1 MDIFYNN
8 PIISSLRNQQGRRMC
23 WNIVD
28 GRERSRNTA
37 NRMSKNLLHIGIDI
51 GSTTVKVVILDDHQ
65 KIIFSDYQRHFAD
78 ILKTLNKILEQAKSV
93 IKSHKFTIMMTG
105 SGGMSLAKHLDI
117 SFIQEVVAATKV
129 TKLYYKEVDVAI
141 ELGGEDAKITY
152 FKDGI
157 EQRMNGT
164 CAGGTGAFIDQMASL
179 LQVDTLGLNELA
191 KHYQVIYPIA
201 ARCGV
206 FAKTDVQPLLNE
218 GVAKEDIAVS
228 VLQAVVIQTISGLA
242 CGRPIKGNVA
252 FLGGP
257 LYFLS
262 ELRQRFI
269 ETLQLSESQVIFPEN
284 SQLYV
289 ALGAALSS
297 VDERML
303 SFSELMNRLA
313 HIQSIEVEESTR
325 LQPLFKTKEEYDAFK
340 SRHQLSSVSR
350 CELKTYEGNCFLGID
365 AGSTTTKVA
374 LINEAGELVFT
385 HYGSNQGSPL
395 QSSISVLKELYQK
408 LPKGAH
414 IVKSTVTGYGEALL
428 KAALKVDIGEIET
441 IAHYKAADYFCP
453 GVDTIL
459 DIGGQDMKCLKIKE
473 GNIESILLN
482 EACSSGCGSFLDTFA
497 TSMNLKI
504 EDFAQSAI
512 TAQRPVDLGSRCT
525 VFMNSRVKQ
534 AQKEG
539 ADVGDISAGLSYSV
553 IKNAL
558 FKVIKLRNPGELG
571 EKIVVQGGTFYN
583 DAVLRAFELL
593 SEREAI
599 RPDISGIMGAFGAAL
614 IAKERYVQGEASTLL
629 DSEALETFEMK
640 TRCTRC
646 GLCSNNCLLTIH
658 KFLNGETFISGN
670 RCERGAGKSND
681 IGALP
686 NLVRYKYKRLFNYK
700 PLTKEEA
707 KRGSVGIPRV
717 LNMYENYPFW
727 FTFFTNL
734 GFEVVLSDSSSKAI
748 YEKGIETIP
757 SESVCYPGK
766 LVHGHIMNLIE
777 KDVDF
782 IFYPSLTY
790 SKKEDQKADNHYNCP
805 IVISYPEVI
814 KNNMDELKEKQV
826 KYYHPF
832 LPFDHKDK
840 LAKRLYD
847 VFEPLNISWKAIY
860 DSVNE
865 AWLELESFKEDIRVN
880 GEQTLFYMREHNLK
894 GIVLAGRP
902 YHIDPHINHGIPEMI
917 NSLGLVVFTEDSIA
931 HLGDVKRP
939 LRVVDQWVYH
949 TRLYQAASFVAQQD
963 DLELVQLNSFG
974 CGLDAIT
981 TDQVHDIL
989 ASQSKIYTTL
999 KIDEGSNLGAARIRI
1014 RSLKATMLE
1023 REKNQFTRHEVDT
1036 AYHLIEFTKEM
1047 KQNYT
1052 ILAPQM
1058 SPIHFNLLQ
1067 EAFRYSGY
1075 RVDVLPSLDHEAVD
1089 EGLKYVNND
1098 ACYPAILVVGQ
1109 MMSALKS
1116 GKYDVNKTALL
1127 ITQTGGG
1134 CRATNYIGFLRKA
1147 LQDAGLEQVPV
1158 ISLSAQGFEKNEGFT
1173 ISYSL
1178 LNRAMQAL
1186 MYGDLLMTVLYRTR
1200 PYELE
1205 KGSANALYEKWE
1217 QTCKYALRKAS
1228 HRVFRANIKNIVSD
1242 FEKLPISNVSKPR
1255 VGLVGEIL
1263 VKFHPTAN
1271 NNVVQVV
1278 EAEGAEAIVPGLVDF
1293 LLYCAHDTN
1302 YKLLLSSKV
1311 SKIIGES
1318 LIQVIEWY
1326 RKPMKDALEKSSRF
1340 TAPRTIHDVAKGAQ
1354 NFVSLGHK
1362 TGEGWLLT
1370 GEMVELIE
1378 MNVKNIICMQPFA
1391 CLPNHVTGKGVIKT
1405 LKKAYA
1411 GTNIVAVDYDPGA
1424 SEVNQLNR
1432 IKLMISAAFENM
1444 PLETEIKIHA
1454 KTQKEIK
1461 EVKGLVTT

>member
-1 MDIFYNN
+1 M
-8 PIISSLRNQQGRRMC
+8 RR
-23 WNIVD
+23 
-28 GRERSRNTA
+28 GRSRNTA
-37 NRMSKNLLHIGIDI
+37 NKMGKNILHIGVDI
-51 GSTTVKVVILDDHQ
+51 GSTTIKVVILDDQ
-65 KIIFSDYQRHFAD
+65 QNIVFSDYQRHFAD
-78 ILKTLNKILEQAKSV
+78 ILKTLNKILDEAKSV
-93 IKSHKFTIMMTG
+93 IQSHPFTMMMTG
-105 SGGMSLAKHLDI
+105 SGGMSLAKHLDV
-117 SFIQEVVAATKV
+117 SFIQEVVASTKV

-179 LQVDTLGLNELA
+179 LQVDTIGLNELA
-191 KHYQVIYPIA
+191 KNYQTIYPIA

-269 ETLQLSESQVIFPEN
+269 ETLQLSESQVIFPQN

-297 VDERML
+297 MDEKVL
-303 SFSELMNRLA
+303 DFSELMSRFDTIKL
-313 HIQSIEVEESTR
+313 IEVEESNR
-325 LQPLFKTKEEYDAFK
+325 LQPLFQTREDYDLFK
-340 SRHQLSSVSR
+340 ARHQLSSVSR
-350 CELKTYEGNCFLGID
+350 GKLKGYKGNCFLGID

-374 LINEAGELVFT
+374 LIDEAGQLLFT

-395 QSSISVLKELYQK
+395 QSSISVLKELYQQ
-408 LPKGAH
+408 LPKGSKIA
-414 IVKSTVTGYGEALL
+414 KSTVTGYGEALL

-482 EACSSGCGSFLDTFA
+482 EACSAGCGSFLDTFA
-497 TSMNLKI
+497 KSMNLTI
-504 EDFAQSAI
+504 EEFAKSAI
-512 TAQRPVDLGSRCT
+512 MAKRPVDLGSRCT

-539 ADVGDISAGLSYSV
+539 AEVGDISSGLSYSV

-558 FKVIKLRNPGELG
+558 FKVIKFRHPNELG

-593 SEREAI
+593 SEREVI
-599 RPDISGIMGAFGAAL
+599 RPDISGMMGAFGAAL
-614 IAKERYVQGEASTLL
+614 IARERYVQGEHSSLL
-629 DSEALETFEMK
+629 DAAALEVFEMK
-640 TRCTRC
+640 TKGTRC
-646 GLCSNNCLLTIH
+646 GLCNNKCLLTVH
-658 KFLNGETFISGN
+658 KFLDGETFISGN
-670 RCERGAGKSND
+670 RCEKGAGKSNGD
-681 IGALP
+681 QALP
-686 NLVRYKYKRLFNYK
+686 NLVRYKYNRLFNYK
-700 PLTKEEA
+700 PLATKDA
-707 KRGSVGIPRV
+707 KRGRVGIPRV

-734 GFEVVLSDSSSKAI
+734 QFEVVLSDPSSKAI

-757 SESVCYPGK
+757 SESVCYPAK
-766 LVHGHIMNLIE
+766 LVHGHMMNLVE

-790 SKKEDQKADNHYNCP
+790 SKKEDPKANNHYNCP

-814 KNNMDELKEKQV
+814 KNNMDELHEKQV

-847 VFEPLNISWKAIY
+847 VLEHLEISWQEIY
-860 DSVNE
+860 DSVNK
-865 AWLELESFKEDIRVN
+865 AWRELESFKEEIRIN
-880 GEQTLFYMREHNLK
+880 GEQTLLYMRSHQLK

-902 YHIDPHINHGIPEMI
+902 YHVDPHINHGIPEMI
-917 NSLGLVVFTEDSIA
+917 NSLGLVVLTEDSVA

-949 TRLYQAASFVAQQD
+949 TRLYQAASFVSKQD

-999 KIDEGSNLGAARIRI
+999 KIDEGSNLGAACIRL

-1023 REKNQFTRHEVDT
+1023 REKHQFERHEVDN
-1036 AYHLIEFTKEM
+1036 AYHSIEFTKEM
-1047 KQNYT
+1047 KPNYT
-1052 ILAPQM
+1052 LLAPQM
-1058 SPIHFNLLQ
+1058 SPIHFNLVQ

-1075 RVDVLPSLDHEAVD
+1075 RVDVLSAIDHEAIN

-1109 MMSALKS
+1109 MISALKS
-1116 GKYDVNKTALL
+1116 GKYDVNQTALL

-1158 ISLSAQGFEKNEGFT
+1158 ISLSAQGFEKNEGFK
-1173 ISYSL
+1173 ISYPL

-1186 MYGDLLMTVLYRTR
+1186 VYGDLLMNLLYRTR

-1205 KGSANALYEKWE
+1205 KGSANQLYKKWE
-1217 QTCKYALRKAS
+1217 QTCKNGLRKAS
-1228 HRVFRANIKNIVSD
+1228 HQLFRVNIKKMVHD
-1242 FEKLPISNVSKPR
+1242 FDQLPLSNVSKPR
-1255 VGLVGEIL
+1255 VGVVGEIL

-1271 NNVVQVV
+1271 NHVVQVI
-1278 EAEGAEAIVPGLVDF
+1278 EDEGAEAVVPGLVDF
-1293 LLYCAHDTN
+1293 FLYCAYDTDS
-1302 YKLLLSSKV
+1302 KLLLSSKV

-1318 LIQVIEWY
+1318 VIQIMEWY
-1326 RKPMKDALEKSSRF
+1326 RKPMKEALAKSSRF
-1340 TAPRTIHDVAKGAQ
+1340 TSPKGIHEIAKGAQ
-1354 NFVSLGHK
+1354 QFVSLGHK

-1378 MNVKNIICMQPFA
+1378 MDVKNIICMQPFA
-1391 CLPNHVTGKGVIKT
+1391 CLPNHVTGKGVIKS

-1411 GTNIVAVDYDPGA
+1411 GTNIVAIDYDPGA

-1432 IKLMISAAFENM
+1432 IKLMVSAAFENM
-1444 PLETEIKIHA
+1444 PIETEVEVYPKV
-1454 KTQKEIK
+1454 KKERQ